1 LCRSQV
7 DAFIAAASDN
17 SICFDRLQTAVDASV
32 RELCMRTAI
41 EGLGITTPGDKLAF
55 MVALDALWQQAAD
68 ADGA

>member
-1 LCRSQV
+1 M
-7 DAFIAAASDN
+7 
-17 SICFDRLQTAVDASV
+17 DASV